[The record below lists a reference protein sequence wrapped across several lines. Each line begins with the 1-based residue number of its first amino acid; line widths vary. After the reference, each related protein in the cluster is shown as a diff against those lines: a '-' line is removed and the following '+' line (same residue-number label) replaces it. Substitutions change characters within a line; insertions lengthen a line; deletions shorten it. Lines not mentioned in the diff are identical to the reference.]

1 MTHFRHRENR
11 ATKTTSTTDSRGEL
25 DLTKIIDNQDNYIR
39 YLRNDLARVK
49 KMERNHKK
57 VNGELQKKLSESE
70 QIAKMMYEH
79 P

>member
-1 MTHFRHRENR
+1 MKQGKISQ
-11 ATKTTSTTDSRGEL
+11 TKTENLDSRGEL
-25 DLTKIIDNQDNYIR
+25 DLTKIIENQDKYIS

-49 KMERNHKK
+49 KMERIHKK

-70 QIAKMMYEH
+70 EIAKMMYEH